1 MTGTMPDEPHS
12 PQCMVEDLVG
22 PTDPELGCD
31 ECFEL
36 LDAYV
41 ELELAGADAAAEMPL
56 MRAHLR
62 GCSAC
67 RDDHDSLLALLH
79 ADPQALP

>member
-1 MTGTMPDEPHS
+1 MTGTVPDEPHS
-12 PQCMVEDLVG
+12 PRRTVERVIG

-56 MRAHLR
+56 MRTHLQ

-79 ADPQALP
+79 ADPQTLT